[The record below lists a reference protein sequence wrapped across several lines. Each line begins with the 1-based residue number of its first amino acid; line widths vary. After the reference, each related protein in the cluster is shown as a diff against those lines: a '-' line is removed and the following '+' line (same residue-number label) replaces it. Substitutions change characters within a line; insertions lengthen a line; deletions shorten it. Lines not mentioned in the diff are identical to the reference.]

1 MGLNAAKC
9 QNDKLGKCGGVCGVR
24 CTVAMLAVVR
34 VMTLLNARRAYHGHI
49 NYSIKG
55 VKKSLK
61 YLCVTPLSK

>member
-1 MGLNAAKC
+1 MGIRWA
-9 QNDKLGKCGGVCGVR
+9 DGGGGSGGGADVSGGCDG
-24 CTVAMLAVVR
+24 
-34 VMTLLNARRAYHGHI
+34 MTLLNARRAYHGHI

>member
-1 MGLNAAKC
+1 MGIRWADGGGA
-9 QNDKLGKCGGVCGVR
+9 DVSGGCGDG
-24 CTVAMLAVVR
+24 
-34 VMTLLNARRAYHGHI
+34 MTLLNARRAYHGHI

>member
-1 MGLNAAKC
+1 MPLSAKLTSLANAVGYAV
-9 QNDKLGKCGGVCGVR
+9 CGGDASGGSGDG
-24 CTVAMLAVVR
+24 
-34 VMTLLNARRAYHGHI
+34 MTLLNARRAYHGHI

>member
-1 MGLNAAKC
+1 MGIRWAGA
-9 QNDKLGKCGGVCGVR
+9 DGADGGCGGADVSGGCGDG
-24 CTVAMLAVVR
+24 
-34 VMTLLNARRAYHGHI
+34 MTLLNARRAYHGHI